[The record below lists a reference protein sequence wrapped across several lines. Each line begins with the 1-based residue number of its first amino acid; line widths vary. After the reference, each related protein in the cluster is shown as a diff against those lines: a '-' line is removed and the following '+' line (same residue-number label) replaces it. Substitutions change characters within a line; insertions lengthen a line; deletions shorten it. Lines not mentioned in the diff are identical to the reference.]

1 MLPNRTSSLHRYS
14 QRLLIILTLIVSAPS
29 ALRAQDAEPA
39 SSRLPTLKD
48 IPADLARNS
57 RALFSEDNLVP
68 LLVGAGLTAA
78 THPAD
83 RTTQRYFAGGDRFG
97 VLEHRLGH
105 QLGRGP
111 ILIGAVGGF
120 LIAGQM
126 IGDSQFRRFTYDM
139 AQATALNGLLTS
151 GMKYAVGRTRPDGSN
166 RLSFPSGHS
175 SSMFAV
181 ATVIDHHYG
190 LPGTIA
196 GYAVASFVAASRL
209 DRSKHY
215 LSDVIAGATVGYIVG
230 RTVVRRTERETDRTV
245 VVVPILFGGRVGAAV
260 SVSF

>member
-1 MLPNRTSSLHRYS
+1 MLPDRASSLHRCS
-14 QRLLIILTLIVSAPS
+14 RRLLIILTLIVSAPW
-29 ALRAQDAEPA
+29 ALRAQGAEPA
-39 SSRLPTLKD
+39 SSRLPTFKD

-57 RALFSEDNLVP
+57 RALFSHDNLLP

-78 THPAD
+78 THPVD
-83 RTTQRYFAGGDRFG
+83 RKLERYFDGGNRLG
-97 VLEHRLGH
+97 VLEHHFGH

-120 LIAGQM
+120 LITGQM
-126 IGDSQFRRFTYDM
+126 TDDSRFRRFTYDV
-139 AQATALNGLLTS
+139 AQATALNGLLTT
-151 GMKYAVGRTRPDGSN
+151 GMKHAIGRTRPDGSN

-181 ATVIDHHYG
+181 AAVIDYHYG

-196 GYAVASFVAASRL
+196 GYAVASFVAVSRL

-215 LSDVIAGATVGYIVG
+215 LSDVVAGATVGYIVG
-230 RTVVRRTERETDRTV
+230 RTVARRMGRETDRSI

-260 SVSF
+260 SLSF